1 MLEDNTVEAEL
12 RHLIR
17 TASVGARL
25 PSIREMAGRHR
36 VSPVT
41 VQHLVSRLEREGLV
55 EPRPGRGTFVIGTR
69 EERPGDWNWQTVAL
83 GARPVPGEGMVELLT
98 DHPPDVVSLAMGYP
112 DRSLQAVELL
122 TSAVS
127 RAARRPGVWER
138 SPAQGSPDLRNWFAS
153 DIGGGVR
160 ADDIV
165 IVCGGQAALSAAFRS
180 LASPGDSVVL
190 ESPTYVGAIDAAR
203 LAGLRPTPVPR
214 DEHGIRA
221 DLLDD
226 ALRATRARLVYL
238 QPFAANPTGA
248 GISVARRNEVLEVA
262 RANDAFIIED
272 DFVHDIYFGDPPPA
286 PMLHQD
292 LDGHVIY
299 VRSLTKSAAPSLRI
313 AAMVARGPALR
324 RLRNARLVDDFFVST
339 LMQET
344 ALAAVTSS
352 GWPRHLRRLRR
363 AVASRVDAAVD
374 AVNSEAALRLT
385 ARPAGGFVVWVGI
398 DDRLDDRV
406 VTMAA
411 REAGVAVTPGSL
423 SFCSEPP
430 GSFLRLSVAGADE
443 SQISEGVRR
452 LGTALAS
459 M

>member
-1 MLEDNTVEAEL
+1 MESNTVEAEL
-12 RHLIR
+12 RHLIAG
-17 TASVGARL
+17 ASIGTRL
-25 PSIREMAGRHR
+25 PSIRDMASRHR

-41 VQHLVSRLEREGLV
+41 VQHLITRLEREGLV
-55 EPRPGRGTFVIGTR
+55 EPKPGRGTFVTGAPA
-69 EERPGDWNWQTVAL
+69 ERAGDWNWQTVAL
-83 GARPVPGEGMVELLT
+83 GTRPVPGEGMVELLT

-112 DRSLQAVELL
+112 DRSLQAIDLL

-127 RAARRPGVWER
+127 RAARRPGAWER
-138 SPAQGSPDLRNWFAS
+138 SPAQGSADLRNWFAS

-160 ADDIV
+160 AEDVV

-180 LASPGDSVVL
+180 LASPGDAVVL

-203 LAGLRPTPVPR
+203 LAGLLPTPVPR
-214 DEHGIRA
+214 DEQGMRA

-226 ALRATRARLVYL
+226 ALRATRARLVYV

-248 GISVARRNEVLEVA
+248 GMSAARRNEVIQVA

-272 DFVHDIYFGDPPPA
+272 DFVHDVYFGDPPPA
-286 PMLHQD
+286 PMLHHD
-292 LDGHVIY
+292 RDGHVIY

-339 LMQET
+339 VMQEA
-344 ALAAVTSS
+344 ALIAVTSS

-363 AVASRVDAAVD
+363 AVSSRIDAAID
-374 AVNSEAALRLT
+374 AIGHEAGLRLT
-385 ARPAGGFVVWVGI
+385 TRPAGGFVVWVGI
-398 DDRLDDRV
+398 DDRIDDR
-406 VTMAA
+406 AA
-411 REAGVAVTPGSL
+411 ALAALHGGVAVTPGSL

-443 SQISEGVRR
+443 SQINEGIRR
-452 LGTALAS
+452 LGSALRA

>member
-1 MLEDNTVEAEL
+1 MLESNTVEAEL
-12 RHLIR
+12 RHLIG
-17 TASVGARL
+17 TGATGARL
-25 PSIREMAGRHR
+25 PSIREMASRHR

-41 VQHLVSRLEREGLV
+41 VQHLISRLEHEGLV
-55 EPRPGRGTFVIGTR
+55 EPRPGRGTFVAGSPQLP
-69 EERPGDWNWQTVAL
+69 PGDWNWQTVAL

-98 DHPPDVVSLAMGYP
+98 DHPLDVVSLAMGYP
-112 DRSLQAVELL
+112 DGSLQAVDLL
-122 TSAVS
+122 SSAIS
-127 RAARRPGVWER
+127 RAARRPGAWER
-138 SPAQGSPDLRNWFAS
+138 SPAQGSPELRNWFAA

-160 ADDIV
+160 ADDVV

-180 LASPGDSVVL
+180 LASPGDAVVL

-203 LAGLRPTPVPR
+203 LAGLLPTPVPR
-214 DEHGIRA
+214 DEQGIRA

-238 QPFAANPTGA
+238 QSFAANPTGA
-248 GISVARRNEVLEVA
+248 SMSVARRRDVIEVA

-272 DFVHDIYFGDPPPA
+272 DFVRDVYFGDPPPA
-286 PMLHQD
+286 PMLHHD
-292 LDGHVIY
+292 RDGHVIY

-339 LMQET
+339 VMQEA
-344 ALAAVTSS
+344 ALIAVTST

-363 AVASRVDAAVD
+363 AVSSRIDAVVD
-374 AVNSEAALRLT
+374 AVNGEADLRLT
-385 ARPAGGFVVWVGI
+385 SRPVGGFVVWVAI
-398 DDRLDDRV
+398 DDHLDDRAAAV
-406 VTMAA
+406 AA
-411 REAGVAVTPGSL
+411 RHEGVAVTPGSL

-443 SQISEGVRR
+443 AQIREGVRR
-452 LGTALAS
+452 LGAALS
-459 M
+459 TM

>member
-1 MLEDNTVEAEL
+1 MVESNTAESEL
-12 RHLIR
+12 RQLIGSGS
-17 TASVGARL
+17 AGARL
-25 PSIREMAGRHR
+25 PSIRDVAARHR

-41 VQHLVSRLEREGLV
+41 VQHLISRLEREGLV
-55 EPRPGRGTFVIGTR
+55 EPRPGRGTFVTGAPV
-69 EERPGDWNWQTVAL
+69 ERSGDWTWQTVAL

-112 DRSLQAVELL
+112 DRSLQAVDLL

-127 RAARRPGVWER
+127 RAARRPGAWER
-138 SPAQGSPDLRNWFAS
+138 SPAQGSADLRSWFAS
-153 DIGGGVR
+153 DIGGGAR
-160 ADDIV
+160 ADDVV

-180 LASPGDSVVL
+180 LASPGDAVIL

-203 LAGLRPTPVPR
+203 LAGLLPTPVPR

-226 ALRATRARLVYL
+226 ALRTTRARLVYL
-238 QPFAANPTGA
+238 QSFAANPTGA
-248 GISVARRNEVLEVA
+248 SMSATRRREVIEVA
-262 RANDAFIIED
+262 RANDAFVIED
-272 DFVHDIYFGDPPPA
+272 DFVRDVYFGDPPPP

-292 LDGHVIY
+292 PDGHVIY

-339 LMQET
+339 LMQEA
-344 ALAAVTSS
+344 ALIAVTSP

-363 AVASRVDAAVD
+363 TVASRVEAAVD
-374 AVNSEAALRLT
+374 AIGLESTIRLT
-385 ARPAGGFVVWVGI
+385 GRPNGGFTLWVAI
-398 DDRLDDRV
+398 ADHLDDRAAAV
-406 VTMAA
+406 VA
-411 REAGVAVTPGSL
+411 RSAGVAVTPGSL

-443 SQISEGVRR
+443 AQIGEGVRR
-452 LGTALAS
+452 LGAALS
-459 M
+459 TM